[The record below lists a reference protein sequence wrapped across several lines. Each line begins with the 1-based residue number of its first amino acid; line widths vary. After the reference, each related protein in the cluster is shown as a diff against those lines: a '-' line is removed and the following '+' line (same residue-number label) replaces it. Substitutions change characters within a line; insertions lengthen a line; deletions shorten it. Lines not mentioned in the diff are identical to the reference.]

1 MRIMHIFAI
10 AAVLFTLPATDL
22 MAQQEREAIEAI
34 KAQIQSNRQALMA
47 ENLMLDESEGEIF
60 WPVYQDFHEDRDVLL
75 DRRIKLLQELRDNY
89 AGLTDE
95 QSTQMLDDYFALEDD
110 FLALRK
116 KYLQKFRQVLS
127 DKNTLRYYQIENKMD
142 SIIEYELSQVVPLAQ

>member
-1 MRIMHIFAI
+1 MHIFAI